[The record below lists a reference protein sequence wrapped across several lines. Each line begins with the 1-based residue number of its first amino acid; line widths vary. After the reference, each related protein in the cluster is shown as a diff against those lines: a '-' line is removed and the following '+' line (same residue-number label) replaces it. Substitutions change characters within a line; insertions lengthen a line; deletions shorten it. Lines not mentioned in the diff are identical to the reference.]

1 MGAGGRAV
9 WGGWRSG
16 LAPSDIN
23 GVAEGRVGTEGTAIG
38 AMAGVSE
45 SARMWVRTG
54 GARGQGAVPV
64 RVWIEGCCSVTW
76 HPWYRH

>member
-1 MGAGGRAV
+1 M
-9 WGGWRSG
+9 
-16 LAPSDIN
+16 
-23 GVAEGRVGTEGTAIG
+23 GTEGTAIG